1 MSLIHNR
8 SENLFWTGPLM
19 RVISALFVVM
29 SLVGCATG
37 YETYYR
43 PHFDPKSI
51 PGLQTLSPGELP
63 RVMMSKDLHADVRS
77 AIAKGYV
84 PIGESSFNGSQ
95 APERGLTDQA
105 KKSGAVLVIASVNY
119 TGTRLVTTPTYVP
132 TTQLMYGTRFVPGP
146 YGPVPVYTPYTTY
159 GTALVPM
166 TTAQQQFDQT
176 AVFFA
181 RSLGKPRVGTLV
193 IDLPP
198 ELRTQIERNTGAY
211 VDIVLEDSPAFAAN
225 ILGGDVI
232 TEINGVQVINA
243 KQATE
248 IFESPQSVSTPLSL
262 KILRNGSER
271 VIVVPPRAR

>member
-1 MSLIHNR
+1 
-8 SENLFWTGPLM
+8 
-19 RVISALFVVM
+19 
-29 SLVGCATG
+29 
-37 YETYYR
+37 
-43 PHFDPKSI
+43 
-51 PGLQTLSPGELP
+51 
-63 RVMMSKDLHADVRS
+63 
-77 AIAKGYV
+77 
-84 PIGESSFNGSQ
+84 
-95 APERGLTDQA
+95 
-105 KKSGAVLVIASVNY
+105 
-119 TGTRLVTTPTYVP
+119 
-132 TTQLMYGTRFVPGP
+132 
-146 YGPVPVYTPYTTY
+146 
-159 GTALVPM
+159 M

-198 ELRTQIERNTGAY
+198 ELRTQMQRNTGAY

-232 TEINGVQVINA
+232 TDINGVQVINA

>member
-1 MSLIHNR
+1 
-8 SENLFWTGPLM
+8 M

-181 RSLGKPRVGTLV
+181 RSLGKPRVGTLI

-198 ELRTQIERNTGAY
+198 ELRTQMQRNTGAY

-262 KILRNGSER
+262 KIVRNGSER